1 MYEMVT
7 GRVPYEGENTV
18 SIALAHLEDAMVP
31 PSVYVPAI
39 PASLERI
46 ILKCSEKKPERRYAS
61 ANEVIADLRKALVQS
76 TADTSRTIPGCRIGS
91 RKAGWEE
98 RRSRSPVRS

>member
-76 TADTSRTIPGCRIGS
+76 RRRIRPGQSPDAGS
-91 RKAGWEE
+91 DPGKPDG
-98 RRSRSPVRS
+98 RRDGPDLR